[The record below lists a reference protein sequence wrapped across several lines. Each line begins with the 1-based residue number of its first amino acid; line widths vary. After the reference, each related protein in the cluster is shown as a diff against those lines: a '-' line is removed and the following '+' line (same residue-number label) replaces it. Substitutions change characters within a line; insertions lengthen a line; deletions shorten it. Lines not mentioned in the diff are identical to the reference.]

1 MMYSQRIA
9 HYTFYIISPL
19 SFSIKRILISLP
31 TTIWL
36 HVY

>member
-9 HYTFYIISPL
+9 HYTFYIIYPL